1 MDCLISIHVQPSSSI
16 RGHWQS
22 LSPSLYCLKTSL
34 KISTRRRYKKTF
46 CWQTHVIGIRK
57 LLSLCCAFS
66 SGIRDRAVVPQNNWH
81 HFGISNS
88 IYLLLQR
95 VNIYIVHAKNS
106 SFVVQMSCW
115 LAWGFLKVVAVGR
128 PSPWPLEKGRV
139 CEFFA
144 DFLKRKSSKSSCIIV
159 HTRLISTLAGRI

>member
-1 MDCLISIHVQPSSSI
+1 MDSKAAGLSNLYPCPTLQFNSWPVAI
-16 RGHWQS
+16 S
-22 LSPSLYCLKTSL
+22 LSLSLLPKNKSQNFHAT
-34 KISTRRRYKKTF
+34 TVFKKTF

-95 VNIYIVHAKNS
+95 VNIYIVHAKTARLLYWWAAG
-106 SFVVQMSCW
+106 W
-115 LAWGFLKVVAVGR
+115 LGVSLRSLLWGAHLPGPLGKEELANFL
-128 PSPWPLEKGRV
+128 
-139 CEFFA
+139 
-144 DFLKRKSSKSSCIIV
+144 
-159 HTRLISTLAGRI
+159 LIF